1 MNLQIKFMFSNAL
14 KCLVFLEAGL
24 AKWRRQKTL
33 GPLQN
38 TLKQLGKKKKN
49 KQTKERVVEQ
59 MCVDNTPVD
68 LSESDNLLISDS
80 PEESLS
86 TSLLLLSSSQIFTEP
101 FFYLDSIF
109 FDNFSEIRDY
119 SSSTT
124 FDPKLP
130 I

>member
-1 MNLQIKFMFSNAL
+1 MKNVSAIVPYSIYSKNFQNIIQNRM
-14 KCLVFLEAGL
+14 
-24 AKWRRQKTL
+24 KTIWN
-33 GPLQN
+33 GH
-38 TLKQLGKKKKN
+38 
-49 KQTKERVVEQ
+49 TKERVVEQ

>member
-1 MNLQIKFMFSNAL
+1 MLGFSGSWSG
-14 KCLVFLEAGL
+14 KMEK
-24 AKWRRQKTL
+24 AKNFGTTTKHTKATGQ
-33 GPLQN
+33 
-38 TLKQLGKKKKN
+38 KKK

-119 SSSTT
+119 SSTTT